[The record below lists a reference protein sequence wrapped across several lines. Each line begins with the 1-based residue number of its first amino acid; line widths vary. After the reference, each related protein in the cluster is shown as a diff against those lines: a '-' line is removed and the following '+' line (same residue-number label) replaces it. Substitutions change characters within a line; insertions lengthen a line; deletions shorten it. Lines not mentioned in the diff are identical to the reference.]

1 MIGIIDYGAGNLK
14 NVYNALSRIGKKSII
29 TSDTGVLENCEK
41 LIIPGVGA
49 FGDGMKGLEERNLI
63 PFINS
68 WVESGKYLLGIC
80 LGMQLLFEKSYEMG
94 EHKGLGYIKGEVV
107 PFDIPKS
114 YKVPHMGWNELVI
127 NRQDS
132 IVDGITDGEY
142 VYFVHSYHA
151 SKMLDENLIAY
162 SEYHIDVPAIVRKDN
177 VIGMQFHPEKSD
189 VTGTRLLV
197 NFLNEQEA

>member
-14 NVYNALSRIGKKSII
+14 NVYNALLRLGFDSVI
-29 TSDTGVLENCEK
+29 TNDKDVLSKCDK

-49 FGDGMKGLEERNLI
+49 FGDGMEGLVENDLI
-63 PFINS
+63 DFIDN
-68 WVESGKYLLGIC
+68 WVEEDKYLLGIC

-94 EHKGLGYIKGEVV
+94 EYEGLGYIKGEIV
-107 PFDIPKS
+107 PFNIPKE

-127 NRQDS
+127 NREDS
-132 IVDGITDGEY
+132 IVKGINNGEY

-151 SKMLDENLIAY
+151 DKMNEENLIAY
-162 SEYHIDVPAIVRKDN
+162 SEYYYKVPAIVRNGN

-189 VTGTRLLV
+189 KTGEKLLL
-197 NFLNEQEA
+197 NFLGE